1 MLRDSTAIFLL
12 RRAVSL
18 ATTTLVAIS
27 LTFLFFAYTIDQ
39 VTAPGQLASALLDYL
54 GALLLHLDMGPSF
67 LGVEI
72 PVQQVLR
79 EGLWVDLTLLVGGMV
94 AAVAWSIPC
103 GLYCGARPH
112 TPLARALG
120 FAASAVLSSPVYW
133 LGFVVLILFAN
144 ESGRIVQLPFV
155 SGQGD
160 YGSLSGNPLDWG
172 RAIWVPV
179 LVVGAPLG
187 AQLLR
192 MTAGAVR
199 DALGEEY
206 IRTAR
211 AKGLVERRVVVLH
224 ALPTASTPLAMLTGV
239 NMNLLVTNI
248 VLMESAFNLPGS
260 FRYIDDAIALRDMNM
275 LQGLVLEWAVVIVLA
290 SFAADAFQAWLD
302 PRVRTGGSRVSGG

>member
-1 MLRDSTAIFLL
+1 MLRDSMAAFLL

-18 ATTTLVAIS
+18 AATTLVAIS
-27 LTFLFFAYTIDQ
+27 LTFVFYVYTIDQ
-39 VTAPGQLASALLDYL
+39 VTSPAALASALVDYL
-54 GALLLHLDMGPSF
+54 EGLLLHLDMGPSF
-67 LGVEI
+67 LGVEV

-79 EGLWVDLTLLVGGMV
+79 DGLRVDLTLLVGGTLV
-94 AAVAWSIPC
+94 AAAWSIPA
-103 GLYCGARPH
+103 GMYCGARPH
-112 TPLARALG
+112 TRRARGLG
-120 FAASAVLSSPVYW
+120 FVASVLISSPVYW

-160 YGSLSGNPLDWG
+160 YISLSGNPLDWG

-187 AQLLR
+187 AQLVR

-211 AKGLVERRVVVLH
+211 AKGLAERRVVGRH
-224 ALPTASTPLAMLTGV
+224 ALPAAATPLAMLTGV

-248 VLMESAFNLPGS
+248 VLVEAAFNLPGS
-260 FRYIDDAIALRDMNM
+260 FRFIDDAIAVRDVYM
-275 LQGLVLEWAVVIVLA
+275 LQGLVIEWAVVIVLA
-290 SFAADAFQAWLD
+290 NFAADAFQAWLD
-302 PRVRTGGSRVSGG
+302 PRVRAGS